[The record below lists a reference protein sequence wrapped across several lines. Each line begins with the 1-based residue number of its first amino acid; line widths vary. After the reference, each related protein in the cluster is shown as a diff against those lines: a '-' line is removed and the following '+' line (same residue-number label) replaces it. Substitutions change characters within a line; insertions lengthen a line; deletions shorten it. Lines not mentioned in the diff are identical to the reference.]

1 MNLSKVTWIFLH
13 PKAEDSLNQIG
24 VAITDILADNQL
36 SSSKSEGRRA
46 IEGGGIRINDLKVTD
61 PLARLVFDKENNEFF
76 VVQRERFAKQ

>member
-1 MNLSKVTWIFLH
+1 MNLSKATWIFL
-13 PKAEDSLNQIG
+13 PPAAETSLNEIG
-24 VAITDILADNQL
+24 KAMAEILVTCGMAN
-36 SSSKSEGRRA
+36 SKSEGRRA